1 MGEVVNYIAVTAGPG
16 LIPSLIVGV
25 EFANALSYAT
35 SSPLLEINPI
45 AGHRYSAFGTANSK
59 SEIRNPKF
67 PLIALIVSGG
77 HTMLMH
83 LKDYSHYK
91 VIGSTVDDAA
101 GEAFDKVAK
110 LMKLPYPGGPV
121 ISKLAEQ
128 TPSSPVKFPRPML
141 NQKNF
146 DFSFSGLKTAVLNY
160 VKNTNG
166 DKPLSIKQKR
176 EIAKAF
182 EEAAVDVLVQKTLR
196 AAAKYKAKT
205 ITLSGGVAA
214 NRKLRNDLAAAA
226 TSNKMQFIVP
236 DYSLCTDNA
245 AMIAIA
251 AYFNLRG
258 GKKPTPCHKVKADS
272 SWELK

>member
-1 MGEVVNYIAVTAGPG
+1 ME
-16 LIPSLIVGV
+16 
-25 EFANALSYAT
+25 
-35 SSPLLEINPI
+35 
-45 AGHRYSAFGTANSK
+45 GHLYSAFSATRGK
-59 SEIRNPKF
+59 VVF
-67 PLIALIVSGG
+67 PLVGLIVSGG
-77 HTMLMH
+77 HTMLMN
-83 LKDYSHYK
+83 LKDYTHYK

-121 ISKLAEQ
+121 ISKLAAQ
-128 TPSSPVKFPRPML
+128 ATSSPVVFPRPML

-166 DKPLSIKQKR
+166 DKPLSLKQKR

-182 EEAAVDVLVQKTLR
+182 EDAAIDVLVQKTMR
-196 AAAKYKAKT
+196 AAEKYKAKT
-205 ITLSGGVAA
+205 VTLSGGVAA
-214 NRKLRNDLAAAA
+214 NKKLRAHLEHAA
-226 TSNKMQFIVP
+226 KERKIQFSVP
-236 DYSLCTDNA
+236 PFSLCTDNA

-258 GKKPTPCHKVKADS
+258 GKKPTPYNKVKADS